1 MDLLTPDSIV
11 EDQNLSTGNED
22 LLFPATRIRMG
33 SRYKYTMPVQLRRL
47 ASLLPQ
53 INPDKPFMPNRKV
66 DGDHGTEFGEYI
78 DTHPDTWIE
87 PGILLV
93 VKQELEFI
101 RSFGMKLP
109 PAPYASET
117 PILEVGYLKL
127 NATEAHK
134 FLEISDGQHRTLG
147 VQTKL
152 ASILEQKSKLDAG
165 ESGSETS
172 DDEKSELSL
181 VHIAELMRRFN
192 LETMNLTIV
201 SKVPVELQQQWFV
214 TIADN
219 ARQVKRAES
228 IRLDSETNSAI
239 CTKEI
244 VAKHK
249 LFDGMIGL
257 KTSKPVERVA
267 KRENSAP
274 AGSAAIFAL
283 PNIEDVVK
291 NIAYSFSKRETKQ
304 KTSRALQEVI
314 NENSLCFFDVLVSEV
329 PRFKKLIDDVEY
341 TGKEFRKESLYSSP
355 PFIRVLADVFHQ
367 LALKE
372 SAVSSE
378 EGIIKAYEVDI
389 SGLEIFKKL
398 LRNLA
403 PYTDYVEIPGETGKK
418 SKLQVQ
424 DVWYGT
430 LLFRPGSK
438 GPGSAFQELSGL
450 SKLLRHWAKTGE
462 MFAPKTVAEVDALSK
477 GGI

>member
-1 MDLLTPDSIV
+1 
-11 EDQNLSTGNED
+11 
-22 LLFPATRIRMG
+22 MG

-47 ASLLPQ
+47 AALLPV
-53 INPDKPFMPNRKV
+53 ITPKDPFVENRRV
-66 DGDHGTEFGEYI
+66 DADHGAEFGDYVVS
-78 DTHPDTWIE
+78 HPDTWIE

-93 VKQELEFI
+93 AKQELEFI

-109 PAPYASET
+109 PAPNASDT
-117 PILEVGYLKL
+117 PILEIGYLKL
-127 NATEAHK
+127 NANEAK
-134 FLEISDGQHRTLG
+134 YILEISDGQHRTYG
-147 VQTKL
+147 IQDKL
-152 ASILEQKSKLDAG
+152 ASLIKQQLKLESN
-165 ESGSETS
+165 ESDSEVS
-172 DDEKSELSL
+172 DEESSELSL
-181 VHIAELMRRFN
+181 VHIAQIMDRFN
-192 LETMNLTIV
+192 METMNLTIV
-201 SKVPVELQQQWFV
+201 SKVPVELQTQWFV
-214 TIADN
+214 TIADK

-244 VAKHK
+244 VAQHK

-257 KTSKPVERVA
+257 KTSKPVERVLS
-267 KRENSAP
+267 RDNSAA
-274 AGSAAIFAL
+274 AGSAAIYAL

-304 KTSRALQEVI
+304 KTSRALQEAI
-314 NENSLCFFDVLVSEV
+314 IKNSLCFFDVLVSEV

-341 TGKEFRKESLYSSP
+341 TGKEFRQESLYSSA
-355 PFIRVLADVFHQ
+355 PFVRVLADVFHQ

-372 SAVSSE
+372 SGVFSDG
-378 EGIIKAYEVDI
+378 GIVKTYEVDS
-389 SGLEIFKKL
+389 SGLEVFKKL

-403 PYTDYVEIPGETGKK
+403 QYTDYVEIPGEAGKK

-450 SKLLRHWAKTGE
+450 SKLLCHWARTGK
-462 MFAPKTVAEVDALSK
+462 MFDPKTVSEVDALAK